1 MFRFLESQ
9 LAKSPLREK
18 LFLNLLAILLKER
31 LYCFIAQYSYSKKLL
46 HIFAGAMTS
55 LHQIDKLVAI

>member
-18 LFLNLLAILLKER
+18 LFLNFLAILFKKR
-31 LYCFIAQYSYSKKLL
+31 LYRFFAQYSYGEKLL
-46 HIFAGAMTS
+46 HLFASAVTS